1 MRAKFRTL
9 APSIL
14 CAARLTTTLPVVGR
28 NAGKALQGRGLL
40 QTREST
46 SLVQRA
52 LLAGGG
58 GPEIHCPRDTRGHQ
72 SRRSLPMPGCL
83 PRRVVCAGSDRSAG
97 AALAV
102 TGLDGFGWHP

>member
-58 GPEIHCPRDTRGHQ
+58 GPEIHCPEIPEAISRG
-72 SRRSLPMPGCL
+72 G
-83 PRRVVCAGSDRSAG
+83 PRRCRAAYHAGLS
-97 AALAV
+97 ALAA
-102 TGLDGFGWHP
+102 TDQLEPRWQ